1 MLKVSQNNLLYSSIS
16 LLGVA
21 LVLRLTL
28 PIKPHME
35 LAVFAALYVA
45 IAIIAWYSGRKALSL
60 ANAESQRQAE
70 DQLRQSYE
78 RLEFLANATSR
89 LGTSLDYKT
98 TIASVAKLAVPFIA
112 DICVVDLIETE
123 LAASQNRV
131 AVAHVEPVKEQLLIE
146 LSNKYPYILN
156 QNSFISKVV
165 SDRIPYLISEVTESI
180 ILQHAQDAE
189 HLRLLKELGNLS
201 SLMIVPLIAR
211 GQVLGVITFGTT
223 QADGRTYTSDD
234 LAFAEDL
241 ARIIALAIDNA
252 RLAQKTQQAEQR
264 NDEFL
269 AFLDACT
276 SSAPIGLAFLDQ
288 QGHYIRINDAL
299 ANIYHINASEHLGK
313 TVLDTL
319 PPELAS
325 VVDTKIKQVLETQEP
340 ILNVEE
346 SGKLPQMSCISNYYP
361 VRSELGE
368 ILGVGMAVLDI
379 SERKQA
385 EAALYQQE
393 QEFKALVENV
403 PDIIVRLDRDLRYL
417 YACPTVEQITTI
429 LPAAFVGKTNNELGF
444 PKQMCTLWQEKL
456 EMVFSTGIAHKFEF
470 EIPTFNDGTHYYE
483 SRLIPEFSQDNSINS
498 ILGIVRDMTEYKRA
512 EQALRQ
518 SEERFRELA
527 ENIQDVFWMFN
538 PIKRQFLYVSPAYQ
552 EIWGYSCESLY
563 ANHQQWFEVIHADDR
578 ERVRKACFDSELKEG
593 FNQEYRI
600 IRPDNSISWIRDRAC
615 AIKNESGEIYRL
627 AGIAEDITEQKESQ
641 ETIAIL
647 NRNLQRR
654 AHELQTLFDVIPI
667 AIGISVD
674 SESHNITV
682 NPAYAQILNI
692 PKYANASITPPENTS
707 LPAYKI
713 YRHGQQLSHNEL
725 PLQIAST
732 RGTEVRDAEIDIVR
746 ADGAVF
752 NLFGYA
758 SPLFDEQGKPR
769 GAVSAFID
777 ISDRKRNEAILRDS
791 EERVRMATTAAE
803 LGMWFWHLPTNELSW
818 TPKCTELFGLPANN
832 PMGYDIFLS
841 CLHPEDRDRTQQA
854 IKHALKEN
862 VEYDTEYRVIWS
874 DNSIHWIAAKGRAF
888 HDGAGNPV
896 RMMGTVQDI
905 TKRKQAEA
913 ERIELLEREK
923 AARAEAE
930 GANRIKDEFLAVLSH
945 ELRTPL
951 NPILGW
957 AKLLRKRKFD
967 QTATD
972 KALETIE
979 RNAKLQ
985 AQLVE
990 DLLDVSRILRGKL
1003 SLNICPVN
1011 LATTIESA
1019 IETVRLSAQA
1029 KSIEIKTILDPNVG
1043 RVSGDSNRLQQVIWN
1058 LLSNAIKFTPPGGCV
1073 EIRLSSGMG
1082 HWAWGIGH
1090 GGQGDKENNSS
1101 FPSSP
1106 PSPSSF
1112 PSSPLPTPPSAQITV
1127 RDTGKGIDPD
1137 FLPYV
1142 FDYFRQADSSTT
1154 RRFGGLGLGLAIV
1167 RHIIELHGGTIWV
1180 ESLGEGQGATFTIQL
1195 PLIKSPESNIPS
1207 FESEAS
1213 NSVRSIDSALSGV
1226 RVLVV
1231 DDDADMREYLACVLQ
1246 QSGAEVAVVTS
1257 ASEALDALQKTQP
1270 DVLLSDIG
1278 MPNMD
1283 GYMLLRQIRS
1293 LEAENGGEIKA
1304 IALTAYAAEYDRKLA
1319 RAAGFEMH
1327 IPKPVEP
1334 ERLIEAL
1341 SKCGIG
1347 HRA

>member
-1 MLKVSQNNLLYSSIS
+1 M
-16 LLGVA
+16 A
-21 LVLRLTL
+21 LALRLTL
-28 PIKPHME
+28 PMKPHIE
-35 LAVFAALYVA
+35 LAVSATLYVA
-45 IAIIAWYSGRKALSL
+45 IAIIAWYSGRKISS
-60 ANAESQRQAE
+60 ANAENQSQAE
-70 DQLRQSYE
+70 EKLRQSYQ

-98 TIASVAKLAVPFIA
+98 TIASVVKLAVPFMA
-112 DICVVDLIETE
+112 DICVVDLIEAE
-123 LAASQNRV
+123 LTLSPNRV
-131 AVAHVEPVKEQLLIE
+131 AVAHVEPAKEQLLTE
-146 LSNKYPYILN
+146 LSSKYPYILN
-156 QNSFISKVV
+156 QDCFISKVV
-165 SDRIPYLISEVTESI
+165 SDRIPYLISEVTESL
-180 ILQHAQDAE
+180 ILEYAQDAE

-201 SLMIVPLIAR
+201 SLMIVPLIVR
-211 GQVLGVITFGTT
+211 GRLLGIISFVTT
-223 QADGRTYTSDD
+223 QASCRIYTNDD

-241 ARIIALAIDNA
+241 ARTIAQAIDNA
-252 RLAQKTQQAEQR
+252 ILYHKNQQAEQR

-299 ANIYHINASEHLGK
+299 ANIYHINVAENLGK
-313 TVLDTL
+313 TVSDTL
-319 PPELAS
+319 PSELAS
-325 VVDTKIKQVLETQEP
+325 AVDAKIRQVLQTQEP

-346 SGKLPQMSCISNYYP
+346 ISKYPATCCISNYYP
-361 VRSELGE
+361 VRSEFGE

-379 SERKQA
+379 SDRKQA

-417 YACPTVEQITTI
+417 YACPTTQQATGIS
-429 LPAAFVGKTNNELGF
+429 PATFIGKTNNELGF
-444 PKQMCTLWQEKL
+444 AEQMCTLWNQNLQK
-456 EMVFSTGIAHKFEF
+456 VFATGVAHKFEF

-483 SRLIPEFSQDNSINS
+483 SRLIPELSQDNSINS
-498 ILGIVRDMTEYKRA
+498 VLGIVRNMTEYKRA

-552 EIWGYSCESLY
+552 QWGYSCDVY
-563 ANHQQWFEVIHADDR
+563 ADYTQWFEVIHPDDR
-578 ERVRKACFDSELKEG
+578 QRVRNAYFNRELEEG

-600 IRPDNSISWIRDRAC
+600 IRPDKSISWIRDRC
-615 AIKNESGEIYRL
+615 VAIKNESGEIYRL

-667 AIGISVD
+667 AIGISLD
-674 SESHNITV
+674 SQNHEIRV

-692 PKYANASITPPENTS
+692 PKYANASITPPENAP
-707 LPAYKI
+707 LPPYKI
-713 YRHGQQLSHNEL
+713 YRHGQEVSDNQL
-725 PLQIAST
+725 PLQIAL
-732 RGTEVRDAEIDIVR
+732 RGIEVRDAEIDIMR

-777 ISDRKRNEAILRDS
+777 ISDRVSHEAILRDS
-791 EERVRMATTAAE
+791 EEQVRMATTAGE
-803 LGMWFWHLPTNELSW
+803 LGMWFWHLPTNELTW
-818 TPKCTELFGLPANN
+818 TPKFSELFGVPANN
-832 PMGYDIFLS
+832 PTSYDIFLS
-841 CLHPEDRDRTQQA
+841 CLHPEDCDRTQQA
-854 IKHALKEN
+854 IKYALKEN

-874 DNSIHWIAAKGRAF
+874 DNSIHWIAAKGRVF
-888 HDGAGNPV
+888 HDAAGNPV

-905 TKRKQAEA
+905 SKRKQAEA

-930 GANRIKDEFLAVLSH
+930 SANRIKDEFLAVLSH

-985 AQLVE
+985 AQLIE

-1003 SLNICPVN
+1003 SLNVCPVN

-1043 RVSGDSNRLQQVIWN
+1043 RISGDSNRLQQVIWN

-1073 EIRLSSGMG
+1073 EVRLSV
-1082 HWAWGIGH
+1082 GIGN
-1090 GGQGDKENNSS
+1090 GDKETRRQGDKEIRKQILPCP
-1101 FPSSP
+1101 FPHFYP
-1106 PSPSSF
+1106 
-1112 PSSPLPTPPSAQITV
+1112 
-1127 RDTGKGIDPD
+1127 
-1137 FLPYV
+1137 
-1142 FDYFRQADSSTT
+1142 
-1154 RRFGGLGLGLAIV
+1154 
-1167 RHIIELHGGTIWV
+1167 
-1180 ESLGEGQGATFTIQL
+1180 
-1195 PLIKSPESNIPS
+1195 
-1207 FESEAS
+1207 
-1213 NSVRSIDSALSGV
+1213 
-1226 RVLVV
+1226 
-1231 DDDADMREYLACVLQ
+1231 
-1246 QSGAEVAVVTS
+1246 
-1257 ASEALDALQKTQP
+1257 QKEDKT
-1270 DVLLSDIG
+1270 
-1278 MPNMD
+1278 
-1283 GYMLLRQIRS
+1283 
-1293 LEAENGGEIKA
+1293 
-1304 IALTAYAAEYDRKLA
+1304 
-1319 RAAGFEMH
+1319 
-1327 IPKPVEP
+1327 
-1334 ERLIEAL
+1334 
-1341 SKCGIG
+1341 
-1347 HRA
+1347 